1 MGINNVPT
9 TIEKLS
15 PNKNR
20 NILNVKSLLDQK
32 YLQVLL
38 ESAANLGNNENN
50 DDKSIKKCIFFPKI
64 NND

>member
-9 TIEKLS
+9 TIENLS

-38 ESAANLGNNENN
+38 ESAYKFLIILIVI
-50 DDKSIKKCIFFPKI
+50 DD
-64 NND
+64 N